1 MVENL
6 SRKLFHIL
14 VALGLQKIIIFL
26 FEEIEKY
33 ERGFHL
39 SYSTPKKTTNRF
51 DGAYTHEH
59 AMVVLKSTCWK
70 DTIFLKT
77 PPISVHFCC
86 CWFHVLTFASALV
99 AATGL
104 GLVSKATN
112 MLQEKPSNWH
122 FLKIPY
128 TTIYFHTFP
137 YICLSKIFEK
147 LYFLEIVPKDW
158 E

>member
-59 AMVVLKSTCWK
+59 AMVVLKSTC
-70 DTIFLKT
+70 
-77 PPISVHFCC
+77 
-86 CWFHVLTFASALV
+86 
-99 AATGL
+99 
-104 GLVSKATN
+104 
-112 MLQEKPSNWH
+112 
-122 FLKIPY
+122 
-128 TTIYFHTFP
+128 
-137 YICLSKIFEK
+137 
-147 LYFLEIVPKDW
+147 
-158 E
+158 